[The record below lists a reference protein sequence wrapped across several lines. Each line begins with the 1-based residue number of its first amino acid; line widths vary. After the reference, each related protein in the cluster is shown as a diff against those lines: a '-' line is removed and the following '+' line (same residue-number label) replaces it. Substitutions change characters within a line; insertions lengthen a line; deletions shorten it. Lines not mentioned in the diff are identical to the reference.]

1 MRAYYAPMMNTVVTK
16 ATTESKPKRRMI
28 FYPMY
33 MLREKFYGWQST
45 GIETFR
51 LELSD
56 FVSLCGGG
64 SPGAIAD
71 GAAGLR
77 AIEIAQA
84 IYRSSGETRGIP
96 ITGALADPA
105 VEYAGNLP

>member
-1 MRAYYAPMMNTVVTK
+1 MN
-16 ATTESKPKRRMI
+16 
-28 FYPMY
+28 
-33 MLREKFYGWQST
+33 MLKEKFLGWQST
-45 GIETFR
+45 AIETFR

-56 FVSLCGGG
+56 FISLVRGG
-64 SPGAIAD
+64 SAGCIAD